1 MKPIELGRMR
11 IHKVHE
17 MDSPVPLLSQLP
29 GTTGRGRG
37 EQPVTGLRHELQ
49 RGRTGLR

>member
-29 GTTGRGRG
+29 GTTTDDMKRL
-37 EQPVTGLRHELQ
+37 LRTIMTSQ
-49 RGRTGLR
+49 AW

>member
-11 IHKVHE
+11 VHKVHE

-29 GTTGRGRG
+29 GTTADDMKRLLTWYD
-37 EQPVTGLRHELQ
+37 QPD
-49 RGRTGLR
+49 